1 VTLSRDRKRFF
12 FRAVKLDTLASMN
25 KFRRLVK
32 ALIPRSIFRVIEPH
46 GHWGEA
52 VLANIRY
59 GFPARGMKV
68 IGVTGT
74 DGKTTTTMMIW
85 TMLRESGYKAGCMT
99 TVGYG
104 SPTGYEPSTIH
115 MTSLQ
120 AFPLMRRIR
129 QLKQEGAEWL
139 VLESSSHA
147 LAQNRLWG
155 VPYSVA
161 VMTNVTGD
169 HLDYH
174 GTFERY
180 REAKWKLF
188 KLAGQNKKGLQT
200 GVVNVDDSSGELYAS
215 SVKKAIRYGIK
226 HGDLKATKIE
236 PAPDGSRFLAKLG
249 RQEMRLTVLIPGKF
263 NVYNA
268 LAAAGAGLAVGLS
281 PEQIEK
287 GIAAVKGVEGR
298 MNFVD
303 EGQNFSVI
311 IDYAST
317 PVSFEKVLSEIRPL
331 TKGRLIVVFG
341 SAGRRDEAKRA
352 IQGEIAGR
360 YADVAVI
367 TEEDDRDVDGL
378 EIMHQIADGAKRAGK
393 VFRKDLFMIHERDQA
408 IEFAI
413 KAAGKGDTVMLL
425 GKGHEKTI
433 ERADGEHPWNESDVA
448 RKAIKATIA
457 AEFVGAAKS

>member
-1 VTLSRDRKRFF
+1 MEQFRK
-12 FRAVKLDTLASMN
+12 
-25 KFRRLVK
+25 LVK
-32 ALIPRSIFRVIEPH
+32 AVIPKSVFRRVEPY
-46 GHWGEA
+46 GHWVEA

-85 TMLRESGYKAGCMT
+85 TMLRESGYQAGCMT

-104 SPTGYEPSTIH
+104 SPDGYEPSTIH

-129 QLKQEGAEWL
+129 QLKQQGVEWL

-161 VMTNVTGD
+161 VMTNISQD

-180 REAKWKLF
+180 REAKRKLF
-188 KLAGQNKKGLQT
+188 KMAFRNRRGLQA
-200 GVVNVDDSSGELYAS
+200 GVVNADDPSSELFAG
-215 SVKKAIRYGIK
+215 SVKKVIRYGVK
-226 HGDLKATKIE
+226 HGDLKANNIQL
-236 PAPDGSRFLAKLG
+236 APDGSRFLARLG
-249 RQEMRLTVLIPGKF
+249 HQEIDLTVYLPGKF

-268 LAAAGAGLAVGLS
+268 LAAAGVGFVIGLK

-287 GIAAVKGVEGR
+287 GIAALKQVEGR
-298 MNFVD
+298 MNFID
-303 EGQNFSVI
+303 EGQPFSVI
-311 IDYAST
+311 VDFAAT
-317 PVSFEKVLSEIRPL
+317 PVSFEKVMSEVRPL
-331 TKGRLIVVFG
+331 TKGRLVAVFG

-352 IQGEIAGR
+352 VQGEIAGR
-360 YADVAVI
+360 YCDVVVV
-367 TEEDDRDVDGL
+367 TEEDDRDADGL
-378 EIMHQIADGAKRAGK
+378 AIMHQIADGAKKAGK
-393 VFRKDLFMIHERDQA
+393 VFRKDLFLIHDRTQA
-408 IEFAI
+408 IEHAVGM
-413 KAAGKGDTVMLL
+413 AEAGDTVLLL

-433 ERADGEHPWNESDVA
+433 ERADGAHSWNEAEVA
-448 RKAIKATIA
+448 RRAIKDAGSKLIGKVTKPPA
-457 AEFVGAAKS
+457 